1 MTDSIGSL
9 YSTKVPDYA
18 DVADIKEALRVYHY
32 GASIGTGVGEYD
44 INNTD
49 PEDLVPNSIA
59 YFFHDLQSQI
69 DTITATSSIPVS
81 VFTTK
86 GSLIVGTGSS
96 TYAQLTPG
104 SDGFVLTAN
113 SATASGL
120 EWALPTVTPTNTVS
134 LTNKTL
140 LSPNIETPKTVIA
153 FNAQTLTTYSISSS
167 DRDKIVTF
175 NNASA
180 ITVTVPAGTFSLGEF
195 VNLQQIGTGQVTIQ
209 GDGTTVIT
217 GTGTKLRTRY
227 SAATIICTGVNT
239 FTLVGDII

>member
-9 YSTKVPDYA
+9 YSTQVPDYA

-32 GASIGTGVGEYD
+32 GAAIGTGVGEYD

-86 GSLIVGTGSS
+86 GALIVGTGSS
-96 TYAQLTPG
+96 TYTQLTPG
-104 SDGFVLTAN
+104 SNGFVLTAN
-113 SATASGL
+113 SATSSGL
-120 EWALPTVTPTNTVS
+120 EWTAPTVTPTNTVS

-140 LSPNIETPKTVIA
+140 TSPNIETPITKIG
-153 FNAQTLTTYSISSS
+153 FNANTGTSYSLVLS
-167 DRDKIVTF
+167 DRDKLVTF
-175 NNASA
+175 SNTSA
-180 ITVTVPAGTFSLGEF
+180 ITVTIPSGVFSAGEY
-195 VNLQQIGTGQVTIQ
+195 VNVQQINTGQVTIQ
-209 GDGTTVIT
+209 GDGTSTFT
-217 GTGTKLRTRY
+217 GTGNKLRTRY